1 MLSILRGI
9 VLLSVFFTISDED
22 RLDVNIY
29 IERISKGD
37 TLALSELY
45 RLIGGRLLAIAQGI
59 MRNKYNAEDVL
70 HDSLIKLVR
79 YAKNFKIGTNGYA
92 WICKIVKNTALNK
105 LKSEHLRRA
114 EDIDDIFGLS
124 DGRDYFEV
132 STSTL
137 DVKNALLKLESK
149 ERLIIWLKYYNDMT
163 VREIAAETGMKKTT
177 VQDYIKRA
185 EQKLSKLLK

>member
-132 STSTL
+132 SATTF
-137 DVKNALLKLESK
+137 DVKNALLQLEPK

-177 VQDYIKRA
+177 VQDCIKRA

>member
-37 TLALSELY
+37 TSALNELY

-79 YAKNFKIGTNGYA
+79 YAKNFKYGTNGYA

-105 LKSEHLRRA
+105 LKSENLRRA

-132 STSTL
+132 SAITF
-137 DVKNALLKLESK
+137 DVKNALLQLESK